1 MGSIVVIKSLLNC
14 DKTKLQGVFSLLLI
28 VCVLIC
34 KRNYAM
40 CVFALRK
47 LRFCGFFLIF
57 IYFILYRQSLFLF
70 ILPECSP
77 TLFFDCFAKSQMCW
91 RASLCGFYL
100 KKFLIKLKVSL
111 CQPKIYVNF
120 KFYNHFQYSVY
131 VDFTFSASYII
142 LIIWL
147 L

>member
-1 MGSIVVIKSLLNC
+1 MIRPNYRGYFHCYWL
-14 DKTKLQGVFSLLLI
+14 
-28 VCVLIC
+28 CVLIC

-47 LRFCGFFLIF
+47 LSFCGFLLDFYLFYFVQTKFIF
-57 IYFILYRQSLFLF
+57 IYIAWMQ
-70 ILPECSP
+70 PNP
-77 TLFFDCFAKSQMCW
+77 FFDSFAKSQMCW

-100 KKFLIKLKVSL
+100 KKFLMKLKVSI
-111 CQPKIYVNF
+111 CQPKIYLNF
-120 KFYNHFQYSVY
+120 KIYNHFQYSVY
-131 VDFTFSASYII
+131 VNFTVSASYII

>member
-1 MGSIVVIKSLLNC
+1 MGSIVVIESLLNC
-14 DKTKLQGVFSLLLI
+14 DMTKLQGVFSLLLI

-70 ILPECSP
+70 ILHECNP
-77 TLFFDCFAKSQMCW
+77 TL
-91 RASLCGFYL
+91 SLTVLQKVKCVEGHHFVVFTL
-100 KKFLIKLKVSL
+100 KNS
-111 CQPKIYVNF
+111 
-120 KFYNHFQYSVY
+120 
-131 VDFTFSASYII
+131 
-142 LIIWL
+142 
-147 L
+147 